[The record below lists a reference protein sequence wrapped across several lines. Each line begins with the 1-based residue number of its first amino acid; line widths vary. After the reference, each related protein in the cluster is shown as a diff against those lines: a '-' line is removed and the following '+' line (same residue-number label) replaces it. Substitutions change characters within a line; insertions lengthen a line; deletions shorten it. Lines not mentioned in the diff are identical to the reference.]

1 MNVQTFRDRW
11 TKKFKS
17 VSFSRN
23 LMNCT
28 GKHVLFY
35 FALFSVWYFVL
46 LNYLVL
52 QRKQLVGKNFK
63 VTIPRHFT
71 L

>member
-35 FALFSVWYFVL
+35 LPYFRSGIL
-46 LNYLVL
+46 YYLITWCY
-52 QRKQLVGKNFK
+52 NENN
-63 VTIPRHFT
+63 
-71 L
+71 